1 MHLSRIIGITLLP
14 LMLTYCTNKE
24 TKEALASAESLMWVK
39 PDSAL
44 TIMESIDT
52 LRINGR
58 ASKALY
64 SLLYSMALDRNHVVV
79 TDSRIIT
86 QAVKYYE
93 RHGSPDDRFKSL
105 CYLGRIQ
112 NAANEYDKAVVTFSK
127 ALEHADKVKNRK
139 FVGFV
144 YSDIALSHTN
154 TYNYSE
160 CNDCYDKAI
169 VCFKES
175 GDDDFVRMME
185 VNKAKNYVSMM
196 DYHAADSLFRKIIN
210 DESFPL
216 YYRAYSMA
224 AYGLLLSFGQLADE
238 KKALGLFEEA
248 IRLSGNQN
256 ILSLN
261 QECAYAYLLDLFG
274 RKNDSKRILSELQK
288 KGQGESTEFNYC
300 MGRIYRLNGE
310 NGLAFDYL
318 IKSTQDFDAKAL
330 KMQIQSSSVAQKNYY
345 LEQSHEREK
354 ELIIHHFWTIC
365 YVTVSIILILSV
377 GILFYKKARKVE
389 EERRRILILKETTDI
404 RLDEADKS
412 IAQIKADYDIIK
424 KNYLELY
431 LSQGSWLMKLA
442 DILYSARNKGL
453 KPYGLRAEVYD
464 RIAAMIGGINVDDV
478 GQRRFE
484 VELNKLYGGIMTQF
498 RNEFHNLLD
507 ETDIRFFSCVVAR
520 FDAAIILRIFN
531 LPSKSAVYMKKNR
544 IKEKIRKSEA
554 PNKDKFLLF

>member
-1 MHLSRIIGITLLP
+1 
-14 LMLTYCTNKE
+14 
-24 TKEALASAESLMWVK
+24 
-39 PDSAL
+39 
-44 TIMESIDT
+44 
-52 LRINGR
+52 
-58 ASKALY
+58 
-64 SLLYSMALDRNHVVV
+64 MALDRNHVVI
-79 TDSRIIT
+79 TDPRIIT
-86 QAVKYYE
+86 PAVKYYE
-93 RHGSPDDRFKSL
+93 RHGSPNHRFKSL

-127 ALEHADKVKNRK
+127 ALEYSDKVNDRK
-139 FVGFV
+139 IVGFV
-144 YSDIALSHTN
+144 YSDIALSYTN

-169 VCFKES
+169 ACFKES
-175 GDDDFVRMME
+175 GDDNFARMME

-196 DYHAADSLFRKIIN
+196 DYHVADSLFQKIIN
-210 DESFPL
+210 DDSYPL
-216 YYRAYSMA
+216 SYRTYSMA

-354 ELIIHHFWTIC
+354 ELILDHLLC
-365 YVTVSIILILSV
+365 DGLLNCNSKYRNIILQ
-377 GILFYKKARKVE
+377 
-389 EERRRILILKETTDI
+389 
-404 RLDEADKS
+404 KS
-412 IAQIKADYDIIK
+412 
-424 KNYLELY
+424 
-431 LSQGSWLMKLA
+431 
-442 DILYSARNKGL
+442 
-453 KPYGLRAEVYD
+453 P
-464 RIAAMIGGINVDDV
+464 
-478 GQRRFE
+478 
-484 VELNKLYGGIMTQF
+484 
-498 RNEFHNLLD
+498 
-507 ETDIRFFSCVVAR
+507 
-520 FDAAIILRIFN
+520 
-531 LPSKSAVYMKKNR
+531 
-544 IKEKIRKSEA
+544 
-554 PNKDKFLLF
+554 

>member
-1 MHLSRIIGITLLP
+1 MNYIVSTFIDKNQNSMYLSRIIGITLLP
-14 LMLTYCTNKE
+14 LILTYCTNKE

-144 YSDIALSHTN
+144 YSDIALSYTN

-261 QECAYAYLLDLFG
+261 QECAYAYLLDFDGFISCYPMGQRLSMTFG
-274 RKNDSKRILSELQK
+274 EKYKAFAITNLRGETAALYPDNDYQFGFRVDKFPLDFPESDSVEFIMQEFGGKECCLLMNR
-288 KGQGESTEFNYC
+288 STELKNCNKIRFDSMC
-300 MGRIYRLNGE
+300 LKTEIE
-310 NGLAFDYL
+310 EAFDGIFL
-318 IKSTQDFDAKAL
+318 IEKST
-330 KMQIQSSSVAQKNYY
+330 
-345 LEQSHEREK
+345 
-354 ELIIHHFWTIC
+354 
-365 YVTVSIILILSV
+365 VS
-377 GILFYKKARKVE
+377 
-389 EERRRILILKETTDI
+389 
-404 RLDEADKS
+404 
-412 IAQIKADYDIIK
+412 
-424 KNYLELY
+424 
-431 LSQGSWLMKLA
+431 
-442 DILYSARNKGL
+442 
-453 KPYGLRAEVYD
+453 EV
-464 RIAAMIGGINVDDV
+464 VD
-478 GQRRFE
+478 
-484 VELNKLYGGIMTQF
+484 
-498 RNEFHNLLD
+498 
-507 ETDIRFFSCVVAR
+507 
-520 FDAAIILRIFN
+520 
-531 LPSKSAVYMKKNR
+531 
-544 IKEKIRKSEA
+544 
-554 PNKDKFLLF
+554 

>member
-1 MHLSRIIGITLLP
+1 MYLSRIIGITLLP
-14 LMLTYCTNKE
+14 LILTYCTKRE

-39 PDSAL
+39 PDSTL

-52 LRINGR
+52 LKLKGR
-58 ASKALY
+58 AHKAEY
-64 SLLYSMALDRNHVVV
+64 SLLYSMALDRNHVVI
-79 TDSRIIT
+79 TDPRIIT
-86 QAVKYYE
+86 PAVKYYE
-93 RHGSPDDRFKSL
+93 RHGSPNHRFKSL

-127 ALEHADKVKNRK
+127 ALEYSDKVNDRK
-139 FVGFV
+139 IVGFV
-144 YSDIALSHTN
+144 YSDIALSYTN

-169 VCFKES
+169 ACFKES
-175 GDDDFVRMME
+175 GDDNFARMME

-196 DYHAADSLFRKIIN
+196 DYYAADSLFQKIIN
-210 DESFPL
+210 DDSYPL
-216 YYRAYSMA
+216 SYRTYSMA

-365 YVTVSIILILSV
+365 YVMVSLIVILSI
-377 GILFYKKARKVE
+377 GTLFYRRARRAE
-389 EERRRILILKETTDI
+389 EERRQILILKEAADV

-484 VELNKLYGGIMTQF
+484 VELNKLYG
-498 RNEFHNLLD
+498 
-507 ETDIRFFSCVVAR
+507 A
-520 FDAAIILRIFN
+520 
-531 LPSKSAVYMKKNR
+531 
-544 IKEKIRKSEA
+544 
-554 PNKDKFLLF
+554 